1 MKLSTKAR
9 YGVRAMLTLALDY
22 GKGAVPLR
30 SVASRQAVSE
40 KYLEHLMAVLK
51 SAGLVRS
58 VRGTHGGYCLAR
70 PPDQVDLREI
80 VRTLEGSI
88 APVDCVDDPGLCDRA
103 DGCAA
108 RDVWKR
114 MEQAISDVLGSTTLQ
129 DLVRHQAECERP
141 SAATYQ
147 I

>member
-30 SVASRQAVSE
+30 SVASRQDVSV
-40 KYLEHLMAVLK
+40 KYLEHLMAALR

-70 PPDQVDLREI
+70 PPGQVDLREV
-80 VRTLEGSI
+80 VRALEGSI
-88 APVDCVDDPGLCDRA
+88 APVDCVDDPGVCDRS

-114 MEQAISDVLGSTTLQ
+114 MEQAVSDVLCSTTLE
-129 DLVRHQAECERP
+129 DLVRNQAECDRP
-141 SAATYQ
+141 GPAMYQ

>member
-9 YGVRAMLTLALDY
+9 YGVRAMLILALDY

-30 SVASRQAVSE
+30 SVADRQSVSV
-40 KYLEHLMAVLK
+40 KYLEHLMVALK

-70 PPDQVDLREI
+70 PPGQVDLREV
-80 VRTLEGSI
+80 VRALEGSI
-88 APVDCVDDPGLCDRA
+88 ALVDCVDDPGVCDRS

-114 MEQAISDVLGSTTLQ
+114 MEQAVSDVLCSTTLE
-129 DLVRHQAECERP
+129 DLVRNQAECDRP
-141 SAATYQ
+141 GPAMYQ